1 MNRQDLPYDAMVD
14 DKCNKVPKSEPLP
27 VRSKSS
33 GSTRRECQRCNHWPI
48 CKTELK
54 QNLEGECPYFE
65 PGRVSEI
72 VGYVA
77 ELRCVLDQL
86 YSRRRISFGDMRPPY
101 MTKDEL
107 KSEYARGD
115 ALAEKISQMVRSIY

>member
-1 MNRQDLPYDAMVD
+1 MNKQTE
-14 DKCNKVPKSEPLP
+14 KSALDTSAPP
-27 VRSKSS
+27 A
-33 GSTRRECQRCNHWPI
+33 GSTRPECKRCNHWPI

-54 QNLEGECPYFE
+54 QNLDEDCPYFE

-86 YSRRRISFGDMRPPY
+86 YSRRRIMFGDMLPPY

-115 ALAEKISQMVRSIY
+115 ALAEKISNMVRSIY